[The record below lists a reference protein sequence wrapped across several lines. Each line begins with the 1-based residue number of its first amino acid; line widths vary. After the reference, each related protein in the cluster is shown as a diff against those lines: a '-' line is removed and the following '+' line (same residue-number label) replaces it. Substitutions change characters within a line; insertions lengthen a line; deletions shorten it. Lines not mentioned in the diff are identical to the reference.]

1 VRQRRRLRHLH
12 RTPRRVLVSM
22 LKCGDLR
29 VGRLPSCSRIRRATQ
44 AKFESSVSL
53 QKLSITVGDDTDTS
67 VKFTPAPKSDRE
79 KDLESQIANTDDP
92 DKKTDLQRELDYV
105 RRQRERDDQRNKAIA
120 EDAARDKKDRVD
132 QDRMKG
138 GSRFNLKFDGKV
150 PPNITPQDIMAEL
163 SQ

>member
-1 VRQRRRLRHLH
+1 
-12 RTPRRVLVSM
+12 VSM